1 MRGSSPGPA
10 PLTSGEGS
18 RAARAAPW
26 RATRGRWRRRSRQR
40 RPGRV
45 LPFPLGFAQNLIAG
59 SHGAP
64 RGAAGRDERG
74 AGAARGA
81 SVTAGPGGGGR
92 EGICL
97 EKQRL
102 FVQIQRG
109 QNEPERAAGARAG
122 RAERSPL
129 APAPGLSYGLLP
141 RPCRALVL
149 LNPLSGPGLALKD
162 FQALVQPMLAEAD
175 VAPTVFVTERPH
187 HAHEKVRDEDLSQ
200 WDTLVVMSGDGLLHE
215 VSGALGCPPA
225 TAGTAPGAERRRK
238 VPEGRTAPR
247 GEPSRAV
254 PRRAEPSR
262 ASCLP
267 ASLAQVVNGLMERQD
282 WEAAVKTPLCILPGG
297 SGNALAASINHYAGN
312 DHAGKRELLTNCA
325 FILCKGLHTQ
335 MDLVSLSTASG
346 TRLFSFLS
354 FGWGFISDVD
364 IASEKYR
371 KLGNARFTLGT
382 LQHLVRLQ
390 VYQGRLSYLPADAA
404 PGARDDPP
412 APVPNGHA
420 GRILP
425 PAETGAPGARAEA
438 ALPEDS
444 LLVPLQQ
451 PVPAHWTV
459 VPEEEFV
466 FVYAIYQSHLGSD
479 LLMAP
484 AARLHDGRIHLFF
497 LKAGVSRVTMLKLFL
512 AMEKGTHLD
521 LNCPHLRYVPV
532 RAFRLEPR
540 ASAGVMTV
548 DGEALACEP
557 VQGQIH
563 GRLCRVLCGS

>member
-1 MRGSSPGPA
+1 
-10 PLTSGEGS
+10 
-18 RAARAAPW
+18 
-26 RATRGRWRRRSRQR
+26 
-40 RPGRV
+40 
-45 LPFPLGFAQNLIAG
+45 
-59 SHGAP
+59 
-64 RGAAGRDERG
+64 
-74 AGAARGA
+74 
-81 SVTAGPGGGGR
+81 
-92 EGICL
+92 
-97 EKQRL
+97 
-102 FVQIQRG
+102 
-109 QNEPERAAGARAG
+109 
-122 RAERSPL
+122 
-129 APAPGLSYGLLP
+129 
-141 RPCRALVL
+141 
-149 LNPLSGPGLALKD
+149 
-162 FQALVQPMLAEAD
+162 MLAEAD
-175 VAPTVFVTERPH
+175 IAPTVFVTERPQ
-187 HAHEKVRDEDLSQ
+187 HAHEKVRDEDLAQ
-200 WDTLVVMSGDGLLHE
+200 WDVLVVMSGDGLLHE
-215 VSGALGCPPA
+215 V
-225 TAGTAPGAERRRK
+225 
-238 VPEGRTAPR
+238 
-247 GEPSRAV
+247 
-254 PRRAEPSR
+254 
-262 ASCLP
+262 
-267 ASLAQVVNGLMERQD
+267 VNGLMERRD
-282 WEAAVKTPLCILPGG
+282 WEAAVKKPLCILPGG

-312 DHAGKRELLTNCA
+312 ARAAKQELLTNCA

-346 TRLFSFLS
+346 KRLFSFLS

-371 KLGNARFTLGT
+371 KLGNARFTVGT
-382 LQHLVRLQ
+382 IQHLARLR

-404 PGARDDPP
+404 PGAERDEPP

-420 GRILP
+420 GSILP
-425 PAETGAPGARAEA
+425 PAETEAPGARGEG

-497 LKAGVSRVTMLKLFL
+497 LKAGVTRVMLLKLFL

-521 LNCPHLRYVPV
+521 LRCPHLRYVPV

-557 VQGQIH
+557 VQGQMH
-563 GRLCRVLCGS
+563 GRLCRVVCGS